1 MKITEFLEVFKTFSN
16 IYNRIPEIEQ
26 NIVVDNDYYGGMGGG
41 SIVPKTNLV
50 ELDVNNYRELYVFN
64 TLDFEIPMKQMKNI
78 DIHILPNESCQIDYS
93 IEYFYKG
100 KKIKKCDK
108 CFESAVVKV
117 PQFKLNPANS
127 IQFQVYVFNVLAKD
141 NIRKYKKGNIVH
153 IDKQISSNLE
163 DIKKAFEI
171 KTIGTVP
178 NFK

>member
-127 IQFQVYVFNVLAKD
+127 IQFQGYVFNVLAKD
-141 NIRKYKKGNIVH
+141 
-153 IDKQISSNLE
+153 
-163 DIKKAFEI
+163 
-171 KTIGTVP
+171 
-178 NFK
+178 